1 MPTLGDLLLG
11 RKSGGLL
18 DLIKQYGSGV
28 KQRVGLL
35 ADDPAE
41 FTRQALLDVVPNRT
55 EAQAAQNRLMGG
67 EVDPQ
72 AYAGYIRKSMDLGGL
87 LASIRVYHGSPHK
100 FDKFDLSKIGTG
112 EGAQAYGHGGY
123 MAESPAVAQDYAT
136 SLSKRLPDRLK
147 MDGNTVRG
155 DSIFSRAL
163 EDVAVIGK
171 DGALQKLD
179 DNIRFNEKYA
189 PDVARMYKSAREQI
203 AAIDPARVDL
213 NRGNLYEADLRWP
226 DAAREAADPMGP
238 QHFLDWD
245 KPLSE
250 QSEAVRNVMEQYVAP
265 RRAVE
270 AVPSGAEWGDLAAP
284 RNYDPSGSELLQ
296 LLRGNLNRMD
306 ADTVLSGG
314 LGPEVSAKLRAQG
327 IPGIR
332 YLDAGS
338 RSGGAGTHNYV
349 VFDDSLI
356 KLLTRNGAPIK

>member
-41 FTRQALLDVVPNRT
+41 FTRQALLDVVPNST

-72 AYAGYIRKSMDLGGL
+72 AYAGYIRKSMDLGSL

-112 EGAQAYGHGGY
+112 EGNQMYGHGAY
-123 MAESPAVAQDYAT
+123 VAEAPEVAERYARDLAMRAPTQNAAQVRAEIKRVKAEEPAGWLRYQQLKQLQADLKSIRSGAT
-136 SLSKRLPDRLK
+136 
-147 MDGNTVRG
+147 
-155 DSIFSRAL
+155 
-163 EDVAVIGK
+163 
-171 DGALQKLD
+171 
-179 DNIRFNEKYA
+179 
-189 PDVARMYKSAREQI
+189 REPQ
-203 AAIDPARVDL
+203 
-213 NRGNLYEADLRWP
+213 LYEADLRWP

-245 KPLSE
+245 KPLS
-250 QSEAVRNVMEQYVAP
+250 QQPEAVRKAWQQTRKNLPPNA
-265 RRAVE
+265 A
-270 AVPSGAEWGDLAAP
+270 ADLGGDF
-284 RNYDPSGSELLQ
+284 SLLYGNDVTPGDFFGTLKAIGGRSDFGEQ
-296 LLRGNLNRMD
+296 LLRQ
-306 ADTVLSGG
+306 
-314 LGPEVSAKLRAQG
+314 QG